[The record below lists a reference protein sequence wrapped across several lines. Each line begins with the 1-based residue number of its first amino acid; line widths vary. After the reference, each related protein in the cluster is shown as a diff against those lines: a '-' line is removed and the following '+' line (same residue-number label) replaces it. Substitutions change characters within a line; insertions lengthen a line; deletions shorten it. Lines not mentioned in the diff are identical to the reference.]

1 VRGRPA
7 KLLVVAAGT
16 LIVAAVVAGV
26 LIARDSGP
34 ARTIADSVPES
45 SRVTLRGKDP
55 ITGNTVSLAR
65 YDGEPVVIN
74 IWASWCPGC
83 YREAA
88 DLARFAAAHP
98 EVGVVGVNLQDSSS
112 GARKFYRR
120 YGWKFPSIADP
131 NGKIAAALRL
141 QGMPTTVFL
150 DARHREVTR
159 IIGETDLA
167 GFTDGLERATG
178 RR

>member
-1 VRGRPA
+1 
-7 KLLVVAAGT
+7 
-16 LIVAAVVAGV
+16 
-26 LIARDSGP
+26 
-34 ARTIADSVPES
+34 
-45 SRVTLRGKDP
+45 
-55 ITGNTVSLAR
+55 
-65 YDGEPVVIN
+65 
-74 IWASWCPGC
+74 
-83 YREAA
+83 
-88 DLARFAAAHP
+88 
-98 EVGVVGVNLQDSSS
+98 VGVNLQDSSS